1 MKSWWG
7 SQTWNP
13 GANDLKKSVFF
24 AESWT
29 NVSLLLLQ
37 TVFHVWFTRQMIPS
51 SLLLLCSYDS
61 SVATSRL
68 SLSLSFSISLLD
80 LTQLFL
86 QQDTLLYEVC
96 DLCSLCSHV
105 LSLVSQ
111 MILLQPHSPDFEWNG
126 FISSEE
132 TNRESKTSKCV
143 LWSLTRVWV
152 HLSLACKNYTSV
164 TVSRL
169 SIDSLNEL
177 R

>member
-1 MKSWWG
+1 MMRKS
-7 SQTWNP
+7 N
-13 GANDLKKSVFF
+13 L
-24 AESWT
+24 ESWGKWPEKKVYSSP
-29 NVSLLLLQ
+29 NRELMFLYFYYRLFFMFDLLDKWFPLHYCCHAVM
-37 TVFHVWFTRQMIPS
+37 TVE
-51 SLLLLCSYDS
+51 L
-61 SVATSRL
+61 RL
-68 SLSLSFSISLLD
+68 RDSLSLSISLLD